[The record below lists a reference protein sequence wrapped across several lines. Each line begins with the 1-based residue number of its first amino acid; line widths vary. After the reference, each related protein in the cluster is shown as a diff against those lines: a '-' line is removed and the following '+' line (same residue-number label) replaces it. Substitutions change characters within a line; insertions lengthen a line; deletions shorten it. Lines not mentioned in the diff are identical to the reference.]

1 MRSSGRG
8 RHAPSFVARL
18 RARLR
23 FRRDVPVRTD
33 DRVSHPS
40 ASASRHTLTSTST
53 LTLTLTSTSPDP
65 HHSRDQRSS
74 HHSNCGPQP
83 ASPITLPP
91 QSLDRIFQ
99 FPAFFL
105 KRNSEKAGGL
115 IFLDTGARVNLISSD
130 MVGRLGLCRQRI
142 SPRKLVPFYSGLK
155 EKTELTVEYQVQ
167 VDWHFENGERTYT
180 TEFLVIDM
188 PCYDILLGCDEI
200 RKNELL
206 TLGSESSKKADRSG
220 STTVYLRRCV
230 TSLAP
235 SLPNHRMLCH
245 LIFLILRVGAS
256 CDTFHN
262 LLPHSPPPFGVPVFS
277 FSAWMGPD

>member
-23 FRRDVPVRTD
+23 FRPDVPVHTA

-53 LTLTLTSTSPDP
+53 LTLASTSPDP
-65 HHSRDQRSS
+65 HHSRDQSSS
-74 HHSNCGPQP
+74 HHSNCAPQP

-91 QSLDRIFQ
+91 QRLNNIFQ

-105 KRNSEKAGGL
+105 KHNLEKAGGV
-115 IFLDTGARVNLISSD
+115 IFLDTGARVNLMSSD
-130 MVGRLGLCRQRI
+130 MVTRLGLCRQRI

-167 VDWHFENGERTYT
+167 VDWHFENGESTYT
-180 TEFLVIDM
+180 TEFLVLDM
-188 PCYDILLGCDEI
+188 ESYDILLGCDEI
-200 RKNELL
+200 RKYELL
-206 TLGSESSKKADRSG
+206 TLGKG
-220 STTVYLRRCV
+220 
-230 TSLAP
+230 
-235 SLPNHRMLCH
+235 
-245 LIFLILRVGAS
+245 
-256 CDTFHN
+256 
-262 LLPHSPPPFGVPVFS
+262 FGVQRGVPRSHWVEGRNHLKRLIDRVHDRLPKTVCHITGSLSAKQPHAVSLDFS
-277 FSAWMGPD
+277 NSSGGRIL